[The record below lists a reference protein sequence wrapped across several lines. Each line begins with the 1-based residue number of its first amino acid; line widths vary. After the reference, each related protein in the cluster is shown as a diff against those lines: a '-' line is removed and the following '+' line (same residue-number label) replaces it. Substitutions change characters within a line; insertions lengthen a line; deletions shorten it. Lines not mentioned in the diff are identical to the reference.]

1 MGTAIDTSFG
11 PEWALMELLCLGT
24 TTPER
29 VELLAELVRGDLDWG
44 EVIEQCLRHR
54 MLTLVAHEVIG
65 HGLADVPPLRVAEH
79 LRSVRALNLHR
90 RQVWYSETKRVVR
103 SLEAR
108 GVAVAARK
116 GAAYESTLYGGNGS
130 RWLGDIDLLIRPTDR
145 DLAMT
150 AMSELDYQIGLYDFD
165 SGRIVP
171 FERAELMRYRLN
183 PDHLPTHSHITGD
196 PLVRVIEV
204 DLANSLTWARG
215 RYQVPVD
222 RVLDEIE
229 YVPVAGIRDLDLP
242 CPAPTYQ
249 FLDTILHLFRE
260 AWFEWWLS
268 MEQDVDLMKFGDVIR
283 LWEAHREQLVA
294 GDFAG
299 LVTELGVAEPV
310 CWVLEHLARTFPVDA
325 ISELC
330 LDGRV
335 DEEYLN
341 SAGASGGA
349 TRSWQGTMRDRLR
362 VKNRQRVFAV
372 ETE

>member
-1 MGTAIDTSFG
+1 MSTAIDTQVG

-24 TTPER
+24 TTPDR
-29 VELLAELVRGDLDWG
+29 VESLKELVRDGLDWG

-54 MLTLVAHEVIG
+54 LLTLFAHEIFD
-65 HGLADVPPLRVAEH
+65 HGLADALPLRVAEH

-90 RQVWYSETKRVVR
+90 RQVWYGEARRVVHA
-103 SLEAR
+103 LEKR

-145 DLAMT
+145 DLTMT
-150 AMSELDYQIGLYDFD
+150 VMSELDYQIGLYDFD
-165 SGRIVP
+165 SRRIIP
-171 FERAELMRYRLN
+171 FERAELMRYRLS

-196 PLVRVIEV
+196 PLTPVIEV
-204 DLANSLTWARG
+204 DFANSLTWARG

-222 RVLDEIE
+222 CVLDGIE
-229 YVPVAGIRDLDLP
+229 YVPVVGFPDLDLP
-242 CPAPTYQ
+242 CPAPPHQ

-260 AWFEWWLS
+260 AWFEWWLG

-283 LWEAHREQLVA
+283 LWEAHRELLA
-294 GDFAG
+294 ASDFAG
-299 LVTELGVAEPV
+299 LVTELGVTEPV
-310 CWVLEHLARTFPVDA
+310 CWVLEHLARTFRVDA
-325 ISELC
+325 VSELG

-335 DEEYLN
+335 GEDYLN

-362 VKNRQRVFAV
+362 VKNRRDVFAA